1 MRAVVGPRRLWRWA
15 AWLLAVAAVAQACG
29 GDKSRSTGPTGP
41 TEVTVKLTGLETA
54 LLPTNCTGVLSVT
67 GAGLSLSAP
76 IPADGRLRLVIPFGH
91 FTFTVVLTCVKL
103 DGTRSFTGQ
112 TEADVIPGQPLVL
125 AIRVTVNEP
134 PRLTAVGC
142 NPSSVLTGDSTSC
155 GCRATDPDPG
165 DVLAFSWSSS
175 GGALST
181 TSGPNTQF
189 SSSSGGTFNVTCAV
203 SDGRATRAATTQ
215 VSVTPPGTIV
225 IVNASLAG
233 ATLTGLLISGPQSF
247 GPLTVAPGSTTIS
260 SVTPGSYTALSGTY
274 YSGASACAAFPF
286 TVTQGATTTITYNAT
301 GSPLTCSVF

>member
-41 TEVTVKLTGLETA
+41 TEVTVKLAGLETA

-76 IPADGRLRLVIPFGH
+76 IPADGRLQLVIPFGH

-112 TEADVIPGQPLVL
+112 TEADVIPGQPLTL
-125 AIRVTVNEP
+125 AIRVAVNEP
-134 PRLTAVGC
+134 PRVTSVSC
-142 NPSSVLTGDSTSC
+142 NPSAVLTGDSTSC
-155 GCRATDPDPG
+155 ACRATDPDPA
-165 DVLAFSWSSS
+165 DTLTFSWSSS
-175 GGALST
+175 GGGLST

-215 VSVTPPGTIV
+215 VTVTAVGTIV
-225 IVNASLAG
+225 IVNSSAST
-233 ATLTGLLISGPQSF
+233 TLDGPVISGPQAY
-247 GPLTVAPGSTTIS
+247 GPFSIAPLGSTTIS
-260 SVTPGSYTALSGTY
+260 NAPVGSYTALSGTY
-274 YSGASACAAFPF
+274 YSGASACPAFPF
-286 TVTQGATTTITYNAT
+286 TVSQGATTTITYNAT